1 MSNECNKSLRLKRF
15 EAATMARKVASL
27 ETIIQ
32 DFDSMAAALSRQ
44 IMAEEQRTKVADV
57 RHCNYSLVAVA
68 AAARRKKL
76 MVSLADLRAALEATK
91 RDHAAAA
98 AEVRDLEMALG
109 VPTENANLAEPKSGL

>member
-1 MSNECNKSLRLKRF
+1 MSNECNKSLRLKRY

-27 ETIIQ
+27 ETIIR

-44 IMAEEQRTKVADV
+44 IIAEEQRTKVADV
-57 RHCNYSLVAVA
+57 RRRNYSLVAVA
-68 AAARRKKL
+68 AAVRRRKL
-76 MVSLADLRAALEATK
+76 MASLADLRAALEATK

-109 VPTENANLAEPKSGL
+109 VPTENPNLAEPKSGL